1 VHIHH
6 KFIIIDAE
14 TDAPTIYS
22 GSANLSNNSTH
33 KNDENLLEIKGNPEL
48 ARTYFAEFLRLYEH
62 YRARALW
69 NLAQGKGAE
78 RRTKGRSKKSAA
90 AAVANTFT
98 LKRSRDAW
106 AKGAYT
112 PGTPEF
118 RARTQLAGE

>member
-6 KFIIIDAE
+6 KFIVIDAD
-14 TDAPTIYS
+14 TDDPTIYT

-33 KNDENLLEIKGNPEL
+33 KNDENLLEIKGNPQL
-48 ARTYFAEFLRLYEH
+48 ARTYLAEFMRLYGH

-69 NLAQGKGAE
+69 NLAHGAGAKRGGK
-78 RRTKGRSKKSAA
+78 KRSKSADSR
-90 AAVANTFT
+90 VAEAFT

-112 PGTPEF
+112 PGTPDF
-118 RARTQLAGE
+118 RARTQLAGG